1 MIYIYICVKTTRP
14 AVKSSLECNGFQC
27 HQDNHFYPCSL
38 IPSVNPFPRVVP
50 GATENLGMSTLGFHS
65 REGQGML
72 ARFESQLA
80 LEFWHRHVSY
90 TREGHLMF
98 EGVMALHQLSTISP
112 QLPTLQEEIRSL
124 LKDLAAQTS
133 ACAKAQVQSIEWFGK
148 LAAEMLFG
156 FIYFNETHL
165 NWTRTASNQ
174 CCVD

>member
-1 MIYIYICVKTTRP
+1 MSKQLDPLSSHPWNAMDSSVNKTTIFIHVHWYLQWIP
-14 AVKSSLECNGFQC
+14 SHELCQEQLKTLECQLLDSTAEKARACWQG
-27 HQDNHFYPCSL
+27 SW
-38 IPSVNPFPRVVP
+38 VNLHWNFDIDMCPI
-50 GATENLGMSTLGFHS
+50 
-65 REGQGML
+65 
-72 ARFESQLA
+72 
-80 LEFWHRHVSY
+80 HVS
-90 TREGHLMF
+90 EDHLMF
-98 EGVMALHQLSTISP
+98 EGVMALHQLSTASP
-112 QLPTLQEEIRSL
+112 RFPTLQEEIRSL